1 MSNTS
6 QKKTNDGKGDRFKRL
21 AEPRVTNVLKT
32 LRILGN
38 LSNTS
43 NYQYSNE
50 EVIKIFEVIRE
61 QLDLVEKKFDAGVQK
76 EKKEFKWRN

>member
-1 MSNTS
+1 MNSTP
-6 QKKTNDGKGDRFKRL
+6 QKKLTDTKKDRFQRL

-43 NYQYSNE
+43 NYRYSNE
-50 EVIKIFEVIRE
+50 EVVKIFKAIRE
-61 QLDLVEKKFDAGVQK
+61 QLDLVEKKFDAGAQK
-76 EKKEFKWRN
+76 EKKEFTW

>member
-1 MSNTS
+1 MSSTP
-6 QKKTNDGKGDRFKRL
+6 QKKLTDTKKDRFKRL

-38 LSNTS
+38 LSNSS

-50 EVIKIFEVIRE
+50 EVVKIFKVIRE

-76 EKKEFKWRN
+76 EKKEFKW

>member
-1 MSNTS
+1 MNSTP
-6 QKKTNDGKGDRFKRL
+6 QKKLTDTKKDRFKRL

-50 EVIKIFEVIRE
+50 EVVKIFKVIRE
-61 QLDLVEKKFDAGVQK
+61 QLDLVEKKFDAGAQK
-76 EKKEFKWRN
+76 EKKEFKW

>member
-1 MSNTS
+1 MSSTP
-6 QKKTNDGKGDRFKRL
+6 QKKLTDTKKDRFKRL
-21 AEPRVTNVLKT
+21 AELRVTNVLKT

-50 EVIKIFEVIRE
+50 EVVKIFKVIRE
-61 QLDLVEKKFDAGVQK
+61 QLDLVEKKFDAGTQK
-76 EKKEFKWRN
+76 EKKEFKW

>member
-1 MSNTS
+1 MSSTP
-6 QKKTNDGKGDRFKRL
+6 QKKLTDTKKDRFKRL

-43 NYQYSNE
+43 NYQYSNDD
-50 EVIKIFEVIRE
+50 VVKIFKVIRE
-61 QLDLVEKKFDAGVQK
+61 QLDLVEKKFDAGTQK
-76 EKKEFKWRN
+76 GKKEFKW

>member
-1 MSNTS
+1 MSSTQ
-6 QKKTNDGKGDRFKRL
+6 QKKLNNTKKDRFQRL

-38 LSNTS
+38 LSNSS

-50 EVIKIFEVIRE
+50 EVVKIFKVIRE
-61 QLDLVEKKFDAGVQK
+61 QLDLVEKKFDAGAQK
-76 EKKEFKWRN
+76 EKKEFKF